1 MSSINKQNR
10 TELRWA
16 KTEWQ
21 KTKFCFLKTINL
33 HPSLYFLC
41 HFRSV
46 EGWCYGA
53 SVWHLNNFVFF
64 LILFLF
70 FFFYFWCW
78 KYDSEKRNLYI
89 IFSCRVCA
97 IKDACNLNSIQI
109 SFCSS
114 LFLLRRQRFSI
125 FIQSRKI
132 QPCTKSIVHHFS
144 SFMVCAVDSW
154 QSLQVSK
161 KQKKTTE
168 FLVIKNWICVAKK
181 RMFMAWNQ
189 KENPLKIAKLCCCG
203 KCWKHNIY
211 GLYRIFLYFALWKVD
226 YFMWYSVNCYYQHIC
241 VCVCSMCTEFISFRI
256 LLNSM
261 VFLLL
266 FFLSSIRCFF
276 SIYGYIQSTTIDYTL
291 CLNRLLK
298 EIESIK

>member
-89 IFSCRVCA
+89 IFSCRVCT

-161 KQKKTTE
+161 KQKKN
-168 FLVIKNWICVAKK
+168 NWIPS
-181 RMFMAWNQ
+181 NQ
-189 KENPLKIAKLCCCG
+189 E
-203 KCWKHNIY
+203 
-211 GLYRIFLYFALWKVD
+211 
-226 YFMWYSVNCYYQHIC
+226 
-241 VCVCSMCTEFISFRI
+241 
-256 LLNSM
+256 LNM
-261 VFLLL
+261 L
-266 FFLSSIRCFF
+266 
-276 SIYGYIQSTTIDYTL
+276 
-291 CLNRLLK
+291 
-298 EIESIK
+298 